1 MSGEMVPGFKV
12 FIVESQR
19 EGEAQ
24 GSRSQPWPCGEREE
38 RIGRRRARDENKRFK
53 SLRERGGA
61 KQPLLYWAGLPIQL
75 LQHNCGEEHTWLL
88 SGNYEGGVQPECQ
101 ELGTQSMGQI
111 VTGLLSCG
119 APCCQTPVSGNVAHC
134 SVPCRVFY
142 WVSKVS
148 FAQLEH
154 RLPFTVP
161 QRKALKNSFY
171 IKLYILQLMFSQ
183 FFPKAIA
190 LPFS

>member
-61 KQPLLYWAGLPIQL
+61 KQPLLQWAGLSCSCRVTVGRSIPGYCQVTVRVESSQNARSL
-75 LQHNCGEEHTWLL
+75 GHCLCDLQSQNYGVGGSVVSGTCLWERGSLFHPLQSFLL
-88 SGNYEGGVQPECQ
+88 SLRGK
-101 ELGTQSMGQI
+101 LGSTRTQAAFH
-111 VTGLLSCG
+111 VPTDCRLAFTGTLLVC
-119 APCCQTPVSGNVAHC
+119 V
-134 SVPCRVFY
+134 
-142 WVSKVS
+142 
-148 FAQLEH
+148 L
-154 RLPFTVP
+154 
-161 QRKALKNSFY
+161 
-171 IKLYILQLMFSQ
+171 LYSQ
-183 FFPKAIA
+183 QVNKM
-190 LPFS
+190 